1 MENLIQSPLQA
12 GMLITRCLQIEDEY
26 DSIVPISL
34 TSDNI
39 DDVDDVYQEKLEQ
52 GWYKSELEDEYRQI
66 NDELGYTNRHLSKK
80 SSRRC

>member
-26 DSIVPISL
+26 DAIVPISL